1 MARIITIMLVACLC
15 LGTAQAATEFKPTYE
30 NGKAAYLVKDYD
42 EALKN
47 FGPLA
52 GDGDP
57 RAQFFIGFMYETGKG
72 VPQDLKTA
80 LSYYSRASTAREIR
94 AMYSMG
100 YFHEHGIIVKR
111 DPLTAHM
118 WYNLATAAGHRSAR
132 TARDVVAAGFSTSE
146 LDEAFEMAKRWDN
159 SHN

>member
-1 MARIITIMLVACLC
+1 MARIITIMLVACLF
-15 LGTAQAATEFKPTYE
+15 LGTAQAAEKFKPTYE
-30 NGKAAYLVKDYD
+30 DGKAAYLAEDYD

-52 GDGDP
+52 GDGDA
-57 RAQFFIGFMYETGKG
+57 RAQFFIGFMYETGRG

-100 YFHEHGIIVKR
+100 YFSG
-111 DPLTAHM
+111 
-118 WYNLATAAGHRSAR
+118 G
-132 TARDVVAAGFSTSE
+132 
-146 LDEAFEMAKRWDN
+146 
-159 SHN
+159 